1 MIYMKIRTEINSKY
15 TEIELHIC
23 HSEINDEVRNIS
35 SELHVMYDESLSGT
49 DERGNRRMLRPG
61 EIVSFY
67 SEGQRVIALGEEER
81 FVISS
86 KLYELEEELTK
97 SHFIRI
103 SKSEIVNIRKIKSLD
118 MSISGTIRILM
129 KNGHETYV
137 SRRNVSKLKER
148 LKEERMVKQA

>member
-1 MIYMKIRTEINSKY
+1 MKIKTEINSKY
-15 TEIELHIC
+15 SEIELHIC
-23 HSEINDEVRNIS
+23 SSEISDEVRRITG
-35 SELHVMYDESLSGT
+35 ELHMMYDESLTGT
-49 DERGNRRMLRPG
+49 DEKGNRRILRPG

-81 FVISS
+81 YVIPS
-86 KLYELEEELTK
+86 KLYELEEELTQ

-118 MSISGTIRILM
+118 MSVSGTIKITM

-148 LKEERMVKQA
+148 LKSERMVKQV